1 MGNVLIVSPR
11 FPPTNA
17 ADVHR
22 VRLSLP
28 HYGRLGWEADV
39 LCIDPVTAD
48 CPEDRLLEQSLPSDV
63 PITRVPAW
71 KEEKCRR
78 FGFGQLA
85 YRSLLPLYRAG
96 SGLLARKRYDVV
108 YFSTTVF
115 LTFVLGPL
123 WKWRYGC
130 RIVYDFQDPWYCEQP
145 VYTRQTVP
153 GRWWKY
159 NLDQWLARHLERFAL
174 KAADHVISVSDG
186 YVESLSRRYRL
197 ALDKFTVLPF
207 AGSQEDFDFARQH
220 GIKQTVFRKDEG
232 LVRWV
237 YAGRAGSDMAPI
249 LNVLFQSIATLAK
262 EDPIFAKRLR
272 LCFVGTNYAPQGR
285 TYKLVEPIADEQ
297 GVSHL
302 VEEISGRIPYFET
315 LSLYHAA
322 DAILLIGSVH
332 ADYTA
337 SKLITCVLSK
347 KPILALFHRRSLV
360 SRIASQ
366 FSNVFLATF
375 EETPAEPGFRAQVA
389 RGMDWLRAPK
399 FEASALDAQLRPY
412 LAEESTRRQCSIFD
426 SVLSLKTR
434 SDTTVKERQQALS

>member
-22 VRLSLP
+22 VRVSLP
-28 HYGRLGWEADV
+28 HYERLGWEADV
-39 LCIDPVTAD
+39 LCIDPTTAD
-48 CPEDRLLEQSLPSDV
+48 CPEDRLLEQSLPRNVS
-63 PITRVPAW
+63 IISVPAW

-78 FGFGQLA
+78 FGFGQLG

-96 SGLLARKRYDVV
+96 CTLLTRKRYDVV

-115 LTFVLGPL
+115 LAFVLGRL
-123 WKWRYGC
+123 WKRRYGC
-130 RIVYDFQDPWYCEQP
+130 KVVYDFQDPWYCEQP

-159 NLDQWLARHLERFAL
+159 KLDQWFARHLERFAL

-197 ALDKFTVLPF
+197 APDKFTVLPF
-207 AGSQEDFDFARQH
+207 AGTQEDYDFARRC
-220 GIKQTVFRKDEG
+220 GIKQTVSKKDEQA
-232 LVRWV
+232 VRWV
-237 YAGRAGSDMAPI
+237 YAGRAGSDMTPI
-249 LNVLFQSIATLAK
+249 LTVLFQGIATLAK
-262 EDPIFAKRLR
+262 EDPVFAERLR

-285 TYKLVEPIADEQ
+285 TYKLVEPVAHEQ
-297 GVSHL
+297 GVSDL
-302 VEEISGRIPYFET
+302 VEEISERIPYFET
-315 LSLYHAA
+315 LSLYQAA
-322 DAILLIGSVH
+322 DAILLIGSIH

-360 SRIASQ
+360 AKIASQ

-399 FEASALDAQLRPY
+399 FEASELDAQLRPY
-412 LAEESTRRQCSIFD
+412 LADESTRRQCAIFD

-434 SDTTVKERQQALS
+434 SAATTRGRQQALS